1 MTDLNTKCSFIAL
14 IGAPNAG
21 KSTLLNQLVGSK
33 IAIITPK
40 VQTTR
45 NLINGICI
53 HQNSQL
59 IFVDTPGIFTPK
71 LKLEKQLVQTAWN
84 GFRDA
89 DLVGLL
95 VDARKELTRDIE
107 EIIAKIIQSKR
118 QVTLILNK
126 IDLVDKGKLLALAQ
140 KLDAYGIFN
149 KIFMISA
156 LKGDGV
162 NDLKDYF
169 AEKSMPS
176 PWLYPEDAITTIP
189 KKFLACEIIREKL
202 FMQLE
207 QELPYNLSV
216 QTEKWEELANGGVKI
231 YQVIY
236 TTKPS
241 HKNIIIGKGGHL
253 LKKIGQAARI
263 ELEEILGQKVHLFLF
278 VKVKENWPDLFKDF

>member
-21 KSTLLNQLVGSK
+21 KSTLLNHLVGSK

-95 VDARKELTRDIE
+95 IDARKELTRDIE

-126 IDLVDKGKLLALAQ
+126 IDLVDKNKLLALAQ
-140 KLDAYGIFN
+140 KLDAHGIFN

-216 QTEKWEELANGGVKI
+216 QAEKWEELANGGVKI

-236 TTKPS
+236 TTKAS

-278 VKVKENWPDLFKDF
+278 VKVKENWPDLFE